1 MIHFMP
7 RVTNMKNMHKIITII
22 MDIEMTLKQKNF
34 MEELINYLLNYAMI
48 IVVHVMN

>member
-1 MIHFMP
+1 
-7 RVTNMKNMHKIITII
+7 MKNIHKIITII

>member
-1 MIHFMP
+1 
-7 RVTNMKNMHKIITII
+7 MKSMHKIITSI